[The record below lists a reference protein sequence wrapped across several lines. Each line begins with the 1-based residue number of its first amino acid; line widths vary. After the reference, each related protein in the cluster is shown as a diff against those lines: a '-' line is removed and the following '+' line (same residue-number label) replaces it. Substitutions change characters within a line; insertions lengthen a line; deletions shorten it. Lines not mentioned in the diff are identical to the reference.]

1 MAAGEDTTMEVKFLR
16 RGLTVVVE
24 DTEAEGAVMGQG

>member
-1 MAAGEDTTMEVKFLR
+1 MAAGEDTTMEVKFLQ

-24 DTEAEGAVMGQG
+24 DIEAEGTRIC